1 MNRKI
6 LHLLSQRPGRTGSG
20 VTLDSKVRF
29 SAKAGW
35 EQAVIVGSPT
45 SEPQPIVGELESES
59 IHPLF
64 FESDELPYPV
74 PGMSDVMPYRSTRF
88 SELSDAQIDRYK
100 RAWRDHLS
108 RVVGSFQPDLI
119 HSNHLWLLS
128 SMVKDVAPEL
138 PMVLECHAT
147 GMRQMKLCP
156 HLAEEVKT
164 GCARA
169 DRFQVLSAEH
179 AMGLSTKLNVPL
191 DRVHVVSSGY
201 REDLFHQRGRS
212 GDGGG
217 MILYVGKLSRA
228 KGLPWLLDAFDRL
241 RGERRSV
248 ELHVAGSGGGEE
260 AAAIEKRLKG
270 MGGTVFHG
278 MVDQASLGALMR
290 KSEVCVLPSFYEGVP
305 LVLVEALACGCKL
318 VSTDLPGVRDRIAP
332 TAGQA
337 MGLVPLPAMRSIDQ
351 PMEEALAEFV
361 EQLVRA
367 LAHALDSPA
376 PESAD
381 LKEFGWESV
390 FRKTEAIW
398 VDLLG

>member
-248 ELHVAGSGGGEE
+248 ELHVAGSGGGRGSCRYREALERNGGHGLPRHGGPGVTRGAHEE
-260 AAAIEKRLKG
+260 IRGLRV
-270 MGGTVFHG
+270 T
-278 MVDQASLGALMR
+278 
-290 KSEVCVLPSFYEGVP
+290 
-305 LVLVEALACGCKL
+305 LVLRGGASGFSRGTSLRLQVGIDRSSRGSRSNRADRG
-318 VSTDLPGVRDRIAP
+318 SSHGPGSVAR
-332 TAGQA
+332 
-337 MGLVPLPAMRSIDQ
+337 
-351 PMEEALAEFV
+351 
-361 EQLVRA
+361 
-367 LAHALDSPA
+367 HA
-376 PESAD
+376 
-381 LKEFGWESV
+381 
-390 FRKTEAIW
+390 
-398 VDLLG
+398 